1 MNIQEVVAQF
11 NTTPFIF
18 AGSGLTR
25 RYYNLPDWEGLLKH
39 FAELIST
46 DRFIYQSYLNR
57 ANQSSHP
64 EGILPKVASLIEA
77 DFNQKW
83 FEADSCVR
91 SGSEEVLTAVENGGS
106 PFKAEVAEYLRKKS
120 VIVENYISE
129 IAKLKNIS
137 KKNIA
142 GVITTNYDMF
152 FEQTFPDYKVFVGQ
166 DELVFSSI
174 QEIAEIY
181 KIHGSISQPQS
192 LVLSEEDYAQF
203 NRKGKYLAAKLMT
216 IFMEYPII
224 FIGYSLSD
232 TNIQNIL
239 ADIMDCLPATHIPIL
254 QKRFVF
260 VEYIPDSSASV
271 SSHSMSIGGRILQMT
286 KISLSDFGILYDA
299 LSAKKAALPVKI
311 LRRFKEDLYSFAITN
326 QPGTTLRVAALD
338 DARISDDKLAM
349 TIGLAQTGVYGLAR
363 SVDANQWYRN
373 IVLNDLVYS
382 SDDLLEYAYP
392 EIRRQNAKLPLHKY
406 LATATKEFPDVRSS
420 AAIAYSDIVSPTA
433 SSTRN
438 NATAI
443 SIYTSAKDVWEKI
456 GNNKMKALRL
466 IGFMPEEKIRYED
479 LQTILK
485 EIFDTE
491 PDILQTLTS
500 PDRSSLRKVIRMYD
514 YLRWGKK

>member
-39 FAELIST
+39 FAEFIST
-46 DRFIYQSYLNR
+46 DRFIYQSYVSR
-57 ANQSSHP
+57 ANQLPHP
-64 EGILPKVASLIEA
+64 EGILPKVASLIES

-83 FEADSCVR
+83 FETDGNLR
-91 SGSEEVLTAVENGGS
+91 SGSEMVFRSVESGGS
-106 PFKAEVAEYLRKKS
+106 PFKAEVAEYLQKKS
-120 VIVENYISE
+120 IVVEKYTQE
-129 IAKLKNIS
+129 IVKLKSIS

-181 KIHGSISQPQS
+181 KIHGSVSQPES
-192 LVLSEEDYAQF
+192 LVLSEEDYAKF

-239 ADIMDCLPATHIPIL
+239 SDIIDCLPAKQIPNL

-260 VEYIPDSSASV
+260 VEYIPNSTVSV
-271 SSHSMSIGGRILQMT
+271 SSHSMSIDGRILQMT

-326 QPGTTLRVAALD
+326 QPGTTLKVAALD
-338 DARISDDKLAM
+338 DTRISDDKLAL

-373 IVLNDLVYS
+373 IVLSDLVYS

-406 LATATKEFPDVRSS
+406 LATATKKFPDIRSS
-420 AAIAYSDIVSPTA
+420 AASAYSDIVSPTA

-443 SIYTSAKDVWEKI
+443 SAYTSAKDVWNKNR
-456 GNNKMKALRL
+456 NNSMRALRL
-466 IGFMPEEKIRYED
+466 IGFMPEEKVSHED
-479 LQTILK
+479 LHDILK
-485 EIFDTE
+485 EIFKAE
-491 PDILQTLTS
+491 PNILQTLAS

-514 YLRWGKK
+514 YLKWGKK